1 MILADVVAQTLQ
13 IEPQALDDR
22 SRPANTSNWDSL
34 RHIEV
39 MMAIEIAFGVTF
51 SMAEMSAMR
60 HLGDIA
66 ALLREKGCEPG
77 PLPEALE
84 AAA

>member
-1 MILADVVAQTLQ
+1 MTLAEIVADTLK
-13 IEPQALDDR
+13 IEPAELNDE
-22 SRPANTSNWDSL
+22 SRPANTANWDSL

-39 MMAIEIAFGVTF
+39 MMAIEVAFDVTF

-66 ALLREKGCEPG
+66 TLLREKGCEPG
-77 PLPEALE
+77 PLPSLAQ
-84 AAA
+84 AA

>member
-1 MILADVVAQTLQ
+1 MTLAETVAETLK
-13 IEPQALDDR
+13 IEPAELTDE
-22 SRPANTSNWDSL
+22 SRPANTTNWDSL

-39 MMAIEIAFGVTF
+39 MMAIEVAFDVTF
-51 SMAEMSAMR
+51 SMAEMSSMR

-66 ALLREKGCEPG
+66 TLLRQKGREPG
-77 PLPEALE
+77 PLPQAL